1 LQAKIIFNLSQQ
13 HQNILVVGDDAQ
25 SIYSFRAADIRNI
38 LDFPKVFPTCQMHKL
53 ETNYRSTPEI
63 VKLANQVI
71 AGNQHQFI
79 KNLKAVLENY
89 IRPELV
95 ALPNNIEE
103 ARFIVNRIEG
113 LLVDG
118 LLPFNIAVLF
128 RAGHNSQ
135 TLEMELNK
143 RGIAYEM
150 RGGIKFFARAH
161 VKDVVSFLR
170 ILNNYQDEV
179 SWQRVLRLYEG
190 IGLIMATKIY
200 QAIVRLKDFEDLQN
214 LKLPISNRKA
224 ALSWQRCQRIL
235 EKLLA
240 HQKRDVG
247 QLIDLMIEDYD
258 GYLKEKYS
266 DYHQRSDDLEQLAV
280 FASNFNNLEEF
291 LSEVSLQ
298 ESFTMK
304 GQAKEKPETV
314 ILSTVHQAKG
324 LEWPAVFVMNL
335 TTQSFPHPLCTSEE
349 EREEERRLFYVAI
362 TRAQKHLFLTYP
374 LAIFKYNEYKEL
386 QPSEFITGLDS
397 NLLSYND
404 LARSATY
411 AAEDG
416 IQYVADSDGFLP
428 EVDNW

>member
-1 LQAKIIFNLSQQ
+1 
-13 HQNILVVGDDAQ
+13 
-25 SIYSFRAADIRNI
+25 
-38 LDFPKVFPTCQMHKL
+38 M
-53 ETNYRSTPEI
+53 
-63 VKLANQVI
+63 
-71 AGNQHQFI
+71 
-79 KNLKAVLENY
+79 
-89 IRPELV
+89 
-95 ALPNNIEE
+95 
-103 ARFIVNRIEG
+103 
-113 LLVDG
+113 
-118 LLPFNIAVLF
+118 
-128 RAGHNSQ
+128 
-135 TLEMELNK
+135 
-143 RGIAYEM
+143 
-150 RGGIKFFARAH
+150 
-161 VKDVVSFLR
+161 
-170 ILNNYQDEV
+170 
-179 SWQRVLRLYEG
+179 
-190 IGLIMATKIY
+190 
-200 QAIVRLKDFEDLQN
+200 
-214 LKLPISNRKA
+214 
-224 ALSWQRCQRIL
+224 